1 MSDSEK
7 QASDSEKP
15 VTEPMSDS
23 EKSIEE
29 VKKQMEEE
37 KPDEEPVEKKAKRKT
52 MSAEEKQTKKKEA
65 NKEYYIRTRQKMGDV
80 ETQATAPKVTQAPKV
95 TPKAKVAKVQE
106 YEPSSPRTR
115 MTEAYREVRI
125 QEQERR
131 SQRYASW
138 FQWNLS

>member
-7 QASDSEKP
+7 QASESEK
-15 VTEPMSDS
+15 PMSDS
-23 EKSIEE
+23 EKGIEE

-37 KPDEEPVEKKAKRKT
+37 KTDEEPVEKVKAKRKT
-52 MSAEEKQTKKKEA
+52 MTTEEKQTKKKEA

-80 ETQATAPKVTQAPKV
+80 ETQATTPKV
-95 TPKAKVAKVQE
+95 TPTPKTPKAKVQE

-115 MTEAYREVRI
+115 MTEAYRELRI

-138 FQWNLS
+138 FQ

>member
-23 EKSIEE
+23 EKGIEE

-37 KPDEEPVEKKAKRKT
+37 KTDEEPVEKKTKRKT
-52 MSAEEKQTKKKEA
+52 MSAEEIKTEKKEA
-65 NKEYYIRTRQKMGDV
+65 NKEYYIRTRQKMGV
-80 ETQATAPKVTQAPKV
+80 SETQATAPKVTQAPKV
-95 TPKAKVAKVQE
+95 TPKTKVAKVQE
-106 YEPSSPRTR
+106 KVYEPSSPRTR
-115 MTEAYREVRI
+115 MTEAYRELRI

-138 FQWNLS
+138 FQ

>member
-15 VTEPMSDS
+15 VVEPMSDS
-23 EKSIEE
+23 EKGIEE

-37 KPDEEPVEKKAKRKT
+37 KTDEEPVEKKAKRNMT
-52 MSAEEKQTKKKEA
+52 TEEKQTRKKAA
-65 NKEYYIRTRQKMGDV
+65 NKEYYIRTRQKMGV
-80 ETQATAPKVTQAPKV
+80 SETQATAPKATQAPK
-95 TPKAKVAKVQE
+95 AKVQE

-115 MTEAYREVRI
+115 MTEAYRELRI

-138 FQWNLS
+138 FQ

>member
-23 EKSIEE
+23 EKGIEE

-37 KPDEEPVEKKAKRKT
+37 KPDEEPVEKVKAKRKT
-52 MSAEEKQTKKKEA
+52 MTTEEKQTKKKEA

-80 ETQATAPKVTQAPKV
+80 ETQATAPKATPKA

-115 MTEAYREVRI
+115 MTEAYRELRI

-138 FQWNLS
+138 FQ